1 MSNNEE
7 EKSSYQLKIKVI
19 NFIELAYKSDGDIT
33 ASLVKSKGGFT
44 LKVNDKGEGILSGKA
59 GIVRFSAKKEVKQFG
74 LDFKVASIMFS
85 GNKNGKIHY
94 TATFNFLGGVKVAF
108 SSIVDVEKLILSCSG
123 LLCQAARL
131 LKNRHKQIDQSLY
144 Q

>member
-1 MSNNEE
+1 MSSNEE
-7 EKSSYQLKIKVI
+7 MNSYQLKIKVI

-33 ASLVKSKGGFT
+33 GSLVKSKGGFT
-44 LKVNDKGEGILSGKA
+44 LKVNDKGEAVLSGKA
-59 GIVRFSAKKEVKQFG
+59 GIVRFSAKEEIKRFG
-74 LDFKVASIMFS
+74 LDFKIASIMFS
-85 GNKNGKIHY
+85 GNRNGKIHY
-94 TATFNFLGGVKVAF
+94 AATFNFMGGVKVAF

-123 LLCQAARL
+123 LLCQAARM

>member
-1 MSNNEE
+1 MSDNETAT
-7 EKSSYQLKIKVI
+7 SYQLKVKVI
-19 NFIELAYKSDGDIT
+19 NFVELAYKSNGDIT
-33 ASLVKSKGGFT
+33 ASLIKSRGSFT
-44 LKVNDKGEGILSGKA
+44 LKVNDKGEAVLSGKA
-59 GIVRFSAKKEVKQFG
+59 GMVRFSVKNEIKQFG
-74 LDFKVASIMFS
+74 IDLKVASIMFS
-85 GNKNGKIHY
+85 GNRNGKIHY
-94 TATFNFLGGVKVAF
+94 TAFFNFMGGAKVEF